1 MLKTS
6 GRSAIYS
13 PQWKAAQSYIWAWIY
28 TLPGHSANEVA
39 ALMDPGPSSSLE
51 RMSNVCSPETD
62 CPLGFFCD
70 LHFEICRPLKQEGE
84 YCRHDTHCA
93 SNLTCMFGKCLQTAP
108 KGHEGARCHHN
119 KDCSPGFCCARI
131 HGEMVCKKRL
141 ILDEKC
147 HVPQGG
153 IAFSMNQLCPC
164 LEGLVC
170 RRMQPKREK
179 PFEYEVKK
187 DDWRC
192 QKK

>member
-1 MLKTS
+1 MEFEK
-6 GRSAIYS
+6 
-13 PQWKAAQSYIWAWIY
+13 
-28 TLPGHSANEVA
+28 
-39 ALMDPGPSSSLE
+39 
-51 RMSNVCSPETD
+51 SNVCSPEID

-70 LHFEICRPLKQEGE
+70 LHFEICLPLKQEGE
-84 YCRHDTHCA
+84 FCRQDTHCA

-108 KGHEGARCHHN
+108 GGQEGARCHHN
-119 KDCSPGFCCARI
+119 EECSPGFCCARL

-141 ILDEKC
+141 LLDERC
-147 HVPQGG
+147 RVPQGG
-153 IAFSMNQLCPC
+153 IAFSVNQVCPC

-170 RRMQPKREK
+170 RRMLPKREK